1 MNLRKVFFESHSLLY
16 HCKGGKEARTTIQGE
31 SEAVEVLGDGV
42 TAITVALCIL
52 RKYHFHEDATWCYC
66 SLGYLPLIQFFV
78 VKVADLN
85 MLT

>member
-16 HCKGGKEARTTIQGE
+16 HCMGGKEARTTIQGE

-52 RKYHFHEDATWCYC
+52 RKYHFHEDATC
-66 SLGYLPLIQFFV
+66 GVIVPLVICP
-78 VKVADLN
+78 
-85 MLT
+85 